1 MLPPHEKGHG
11 PLFKHTWIPFTQ
23 GFFVP
28 SLVEIGP
35 VVKISKFRRCIFAI
49 MLSLIGKRAALQ
61 NWIPFTQGY
70 FAQHLVKNGQVVLEK
85 KIFKKLY

>member
-11 PLFKHTWIPFTQ
+11 PLFKQTWIPFTQ

-35 VVKISKFRRCIFAI
+35 VVKISKFRRCYH
-49 MLSLIGKRAALQ
+49 S
-61 NWIPFTQGY
+61 
-70 FAQHLVKNGQVVLEK
+70 LEK
-85 KIFKKLY
+85 ERLFKIEFPSPKDTLHN